1 MLIFNLKI
9 NVMIIKILIIDL
21 KLEIKNGFIVNLI
34 TGT

>member
-21 KLEIKNGFIVNLI
+21 KIGDKKWIYC
-34 TGT
+34 

>member
-21 KLEIKNGFIVNLI
+21 KIGDKKWICC
-34 TGT
+34 